1 MNTNVLLAAH
11 RGYSG
16 RYPENTMC
24 AFREAIGLDIDQ
36 MRRTCTWRPT
46 ATSSSYTTQIRTA

>member
-1 MNTNVLLAAH
+1 MNADVLLAAH

-16 RYPENTMC
+16 RYPENTMR

-36 MRRTCTWRPT
+36 IETDVHMAADGNIVIIHDSDP
-46 ATSSSYTTQIRTA
+46 A